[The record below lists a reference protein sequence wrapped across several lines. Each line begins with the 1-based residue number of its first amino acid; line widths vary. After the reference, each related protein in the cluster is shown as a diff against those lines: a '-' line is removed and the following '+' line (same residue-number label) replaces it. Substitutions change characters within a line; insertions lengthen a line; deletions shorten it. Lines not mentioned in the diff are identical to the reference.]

1 MVSRCAAIV
10 RASDSRS
17 TVKWVVG
24 QRNVRL
30 FGVVHRND
38 LKGGPAPVNDREAR
52 AFPHALD
59 DVGKGGTEALR
70 INRNVHLKLKV
81 NSS

>member
-1 MVSRCAAIV
+1 MVSRCAAIF
-10 RASDSRS
+10 RAPDCRS

-24 QRNVRL
+24 QRDVHVFR
-30 FGVVHRND
+30 VVHWNN

-59 DVGKGGTEALR
+59 DVGERGTEQLR
-70 INRNVHLKLKV
+70 IDWNIHAGLKV